1 MVKYAPFMGVY
12 VTFMGNMR
20 PSWKQRQTHG
30 GWVAGYGALL
40 ETPVAQASGTR
51 RLPVPQASAPA
62 PAETAPVVPSP
73 RFFLLGA
80 GQVPE
85 ALAPSGLYRWRS
97 VNPQGKSGPSRVDLR
112 SESRRRSD
120 LTNWL
125 SEGPSARAHDGREV
139 RGGARRHAPCGPSFS
154 A

>member
-1 MVKYAPFMGVY
+1 MHHSWVY
-12 VTFMGNMR
+12 MS
-20 PSWKQRQTHG
+20 PSWEICGLHGSRGRPTAG
-30 GWVAGYGALL
+30 GWR
-40 ETPVAQASGTR
+40 GTGR
-51 RLPVPQASAPA
+51 FSKRQWRKPLAPA
-62 PAETAPVVPSP
+62 DCRCRRHRHRPRPKPHRWYRAP

-80 GQVPE
+80 EQVPE

-139 RGGARRHAPCGPSFS
+139 RGGAHRHAPCGPSFS